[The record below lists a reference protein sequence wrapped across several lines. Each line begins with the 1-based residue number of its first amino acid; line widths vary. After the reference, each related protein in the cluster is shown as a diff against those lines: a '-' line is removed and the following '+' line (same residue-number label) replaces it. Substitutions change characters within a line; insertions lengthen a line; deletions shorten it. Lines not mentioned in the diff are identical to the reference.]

1 MVRQARCAQL
11 PFQYRAFRMNR
22 RSAAVYDRH
31 AMLAAHSYPTTSST
45 FGTPSS
51 ASLDEPRRMESPFEN
66 PYSAPSRG
74 VDQVG
79 APKKEPSGQ
88 SGFVSLFS
96 GTIGQQN
103 SAADLE
109 EQNDARLNGLS
120 ERIKML
126 KDVRMKCSHT
136 DLDGY
141 RKRSAGIYDGDEFI
155 GGSLELTLE

>member
-141 RKRSAGIYDGDEFI
+141 RKRSAGIYDGD
-155 GGSLELTLE
+155 